1 MENTM
6 IKNTFLTLI
15 ILSISIVYAQIENE
29 VEPPYNIKTISFV
42 QNNKN
47 VLPFFKLGESFELQ
61 FDDLYGNEADY
72 YYTITQYN
80 YDWTPTNLAKVEYLN
95 GIDNQRI
102 ITYENSFNTL
112 QLYSHY
118 KQQFPNKYNRITK
131 TGNYVLKIF
140 NDEQEIVFSRKF
152 IIYNESVSVAS
163 EVRRARDF
171 ESLNEKQNIELSINY
186 GDLILQNPI
195 KNVKISIFKNG
206 NWKEQISNIKPQY
219 TIGTEL
225 IYKYNKETQFWAGNE
240 FYTLDNSQIRVTN
253 NSVSRVTSGDIYNS
267 HLYTNNARKNGI
279 YTYFPDFNGN
289 FIVLNSNSENSEVEA
304 DYSWVYFTL
313 NAPNLFNNETIYV
326 TGMFN
331 NYATNEENKMTY
343 NKESGFYEKAI
354 LIKQGYT
361 NYHYTLLDKNKNI
374 DYKEALDGNFYQT
387 ENNYTIIVYYR
398 GNSDRYDRVIGI
410 TNTNSEGIRN

>member
-1 MENTM
+1 ML
-6 IKNTFLTLI
+6 KQAFLLLFLLTF
-15 ILSISIVYAQIENE
+15 SVFYAQIENE
-29 VEPPYNIKTISFV
+29 TAPPYNIKTVSFV

-47 VLPFFKLGESFELQ
+47 VLPFFKLGEPFELQ
-61 FDDLYGNEADY
+61 FDDLFGNEADY

-118 KQQFPNKYNRITK
+118 KQRFPNKFNSITK
-131 TGNYVLKIF
+131 TGNYLIKIF
-140 NDEQEIVFSRKF
+140 NDEQELLFSRKF
-152 IIYNESVSVAS
+152 IIYEESVRVAS

-171 ESLNEKQNIELSINY
+171 ESLNQKQNIELSINY

-195 KNVKISIFKNG
+195 KNVKITVFKNG
-206 NWKEQISNIKPQY
+206 NWKEQISNIRPQY

-253 NSVSRVTSGDIYNS
+253 NSVARVTSGDIYNS

-289 FIVLNSNSENSEVEA
+289 FIVLNSNTENAEVEA

-313 NAPNLFNNETIYV
+313 NTPNLFHNESIYI

-331 NYATNEENKMTY
+331 NYAMNEENKMTY
-343 NKESGFYEKAI
+343 NKETGFYEKAI

-361 NYHYTLLDKNKNI
+361 NYQYTLTDSNKKI
-374 DYKEALDGNFYQT
+374 LYEEAIDGNFYQT

-398 GNSDRYDRVIGI
+398 GNNDRYDKVIGI
-410 TNTNSEGIRN
+410 SNTNSEGIRN

>member
-1 MENTM
+1 M
-6 IKNTFLTLI
+6 IKKAFYI
-15 ILSISIVYAQIENE
+15 FILLSLSTTYSQIENE
-29 VEPPYNIKTISFV
+29 IEPPYNIKTISFV

-47 VLPFFKLGESFELQ
+47 VLPFFRLGESFELQ
-61 FDDLYGNEADY
+61 FDDLFGNEADY

-80 YDWTPTNLAKVEYLN
+80 YDWSPSILAKVEYLN

-131 TGNYVLKIF
+131 SGNYILKVF

-152 IIYNESVSVAS
+152 IIYEESVTVAS

-171 ESLNEKQNIELSINY
+171 ESLNEKQNIQIAINY

-195 KNVKISIFKNG
+195 QNVKINIFKNG

-225 IYKYNKETQFWAGNE
+225 IYRYNKETQFWAGNE

-267 HLYTNNARKNGI
+267 HLYVNNARKNGV

-289 FIVLNSNSENSEVEA
+289 YIILNANSENPEVEA
-304 DYSWVYFTL
+304 DYSWVYFSL
-313 NAPNLFNNETIYV
+313 NAPNLFHDESIYI

-331 NYATNEENKMTY
+331 NYSIGEENKMTY
-343 NKESGFYEKAI
+343 NSESGLFEKAI

-361 NYHYTLLDKNKNI
+361 NYQYTMLDKNKKI
-374 DYKEALDGNFYQT
+374 DYKNAIDGNFYQT
-387 ENNYTIIVYYR
+387 ENNYTIIVYYK
-398 GNSDRYDRVIGI
+398 GNNDRYHSVIGI
-410 TNTNSEGIRN
+410 ANTNSEGIRN

>member
-1 MENTM
+1 MM
-6 IKNTFLTLI
+6 IKKI
-15 ILSISIVYAQIENE
+15 ILLFYFLSFTAIYAQIESE
-29 VEPPYNIKTISFV
+29 TEPPYNIKTISFV

-47 VLPFFKLGESFELQ
+47 VLPFFRLGETFELQ
-61 FDDLYGNEADY
+61 FDDLFGNEADY

-80 YDWTPTNLAKVEYLN
+80 YDWTPTTLAKVEYLT
-95 GIDNQRI
+95 GLDNQRI

-118 KQQFPNKYNRITK
+118 RQQFPNKYNRITK
-131 TGNYVLKIF
+131 SGNYIIKIF
-140 NDEQEIVFSRKF
+140 NDEQELVFSRKF
-152 IIYNESVSVAS
+152 IIYEEEVRVAT

-171 ESLNEKQNIELSINY
+171 ESLNEKQNIEIAINY
-186 GDLILQNPI
+186 GDLLLQNPI
-195 KNVKISIFKNG
+195 QNVKITIFKNG

-219 TIGTEL
+219 TIGSEL

-253 NSVSRVTSGDIYNS
+253 NTVSRVTAGDIYNS
-267 HLYTNNARKNGI
+267 HLYVNKARKNGV

-289 FIVLNSNSENSEVEA
+289 FIVLNSNSENSEVGA

-313 NAPNLFNNETIYV
+313 DAPNMFHNESIYI

-343 NKESGFYEKAI
+343 NDESGLFEKAI

-361 NYHYTLLDKNKNI
+361 NYQYTLLDKNKKI
-374 DYKEALDGNFYQT
+374 DYQNAIDGNYYQT
-387 ENNYTIIVYYR
+387 ENNYTIIVYYK
-398 GNSDRYDRVIGI
+398 GNNDRYHRVIGI
-410 TNTNSEGIRN
+410 SNTNSEGIRN

>member
-1 MENTM
+1 ML
-6 IKNTFLTLI
+6 KHTFLLLFL
-15 ILSISIVYAQIENE
+15 LSFSLLYAQIENE
-29 VEPPYNIKTISFV
+29 TEPPYNIKTVSFV

-72 YYTITQYN
+72 YYTLTQYN

-95 GIDNQRI
+95 GMDNQRI

-118 KQQFPNKYNRITK
+118 EQRFPNKYNNITK
-131 TGNYVLKIF
+131 TGNYMLKIF
-140 NDEQEIVFSRKF
+140 NDEQELVFSRKF
-152 IIYNESVSVAS
+152 IIYEEAVRVAS

-171 ESLNEKQNIELSINY
+171 ESLNEKQNIELAINY

-195 KNVKISIFKNG
+195 KNVKITIFKNG
-206 NWKEQISNIKPQY
+206 NWKEQITNIKPQY

-225 IYKYNKETQFWAGNE
+225 IYKYNQETQFWAGNE

-267 HLYTNNARKNGI
+267 HLYVNNARKNGI
-279 YTYFPDFNGN
+279 YTFFPDFNGN
-289 FIVLNSNSENSEVEA
+289 FIVLNSNAENSEVEA
-304 DYSWVYFTL
+304 DYSWVYFSL
-313 NAPNLFNNETIYV
+313 NAPNLFHDESIYI

-331 NYATNEENKMTY
+331 NYSLTEENKMTY

-361 NYHYTLLDKNKNI
+361 NYQYTLVDKNKNI
-374 DYKEALDGNFYQT
+374 IYNEAIDGNFYQT

-398 GNSDRYDRVIGI
+398 GNNDRYDKVIGI
-410 TNTNSEGIRN
+410 SNTNSEGIRN